1 MLAKHV
7 THAIRCTRKR
17 QSRCVQLRLSSP
29 RTISD
34 SSSWCLEAN
43 TVHTVNYPEATVDL
57 QKQKKE
63 KQMFSLQ
70 LLVFYHIN
78 YGAIRR
84 DVHVS
89 HLCGVVQTG
98 WRNIKRLWCREF
110 STIWPFKSKRSC
122 NWLHTLSWVLTVL
135 DWSLTEILLVT
146 LKSQQQK
153 TLIARFAVELCCRN
167 FLP

>member
-1 MLAKHV
+1 MLARHV

-34 SSSWCLEAN
+34 SSSWWLEAN

-89 HLCGVVQTG
+89 HLCGVV
-98 WRNIKRLWCREF
+98 RLAGEILKDFGVENLAQYGPSNLKEVVTDSILWAEC
-110 STIWPFKSKRSC
+110 W
-122 NWLHTLSWVLTVL
+122 LSW
-135 DWSLTEILLVT
+135 TEAS
-146 LKSQQQK
+146 LKSSWW
-153 TLIARFAVELCCRN
+153 L
-167 FLP
+167 